1 MTGSGDITLMVG
13 TTIVELTDVSQNIVI
28 NSVLKE
34 AYKGNTLMNDHMSGD
49 FPVLKPGLNA
59 ISWSGDVTTVIVKP
73 NWRCL

>member
-1 MTGSGDITLMVG
+1 
-13 TTIVELTDVSQNIVI
+13 
-28 NSVLKE
+28 VLKE

-59 ISWSGDVTTVIVKP
+59 ISWSGNVTSVIVKP